1 MKSEFTLLIFY
12 FAFAVSARA
21 QVPANHI
28 IGETVAQFAAELGV
42 DMDACHKLK
51 FNAQPW
57 DLDRQAKKLHVF
69 AETCKGL
76 ISAEQGKRLQMG
88 KDGVWSAVL
97 DGGKLVSYDDGHL
110 DTSKI
115 LASDTLPSG
124 PDSAYE
130 IKGDK
135 LGVTLATYLQKHP
148 DDCVKETI
156 NPKPSQ
162 HYVKSTDPNSFHLR
176 CNNYQVMDMKTYKS
190 SLTLADVR
198 MEWQE
203 VDFSE
208 QRLFRVA
215 YTFQRSVFETI
226 EVALETK
233 YGKPTSTTTRDVQNG
248 FGAHFNRSTVT
259 WKNGVSTI
267 TLNEMLGDDLT
278 YSQVEITLDDL
289 YAKVQSKEGEKL
301 IQKAAKDI

>member
-1 MKSEFTLLIFY
+1 MKRTSTLLIASLG
-12 FAFAVSARA
+12 FALSARA
-21 QVPANHI
+21 QVPANHV
-28 IGETVAQFAAELGV
+28 IGETVAQFALELGV

-76 ISAEQGKRLQMG
+76 ISAERGQRLEIG

-115 LASDTLPSG
+115 VVSDTLPAG
-124 PDSAYE
+124 PDSAFE

-135 LGVTLATYLQKHP
+135 LGATLATYLQKHP

-156 NPKPSQ
+156 NPKPGQ
-162 HYVKSTDPNSFHLR
+162 RYTKPATDPNSFHLH
-176 CNNYQVMDMKTYKS
+176 CTNYDVMDMKTYKS

-198 MEWQE
+198 MDWQE

-215 YTFQRSVFETI
+215 YTFKQSVFEII
-226 EVALETK
+226 EAALETK
-233 YGKPTSTTTRDVQNG
+233 YGKPTSTTTLAVC
-248 FGAHFNRSTVT
+248 
-259 WKNGVSTI
+259 
-267 TLNEMLGDDLT
+267 
-278 YSQVEITLDDL
+278 
-289 YAKVQSKEGEKL
+289 
-301 IQKAAKDI
+301 